1 MRFLGR
7 LAWSL
12 ISILAVILAMLF
24 ATSNTQT
31 VALRLWPL
39 AGTFDLPVWMIAL
52 GAAGVGALFGGGL
65 VWLSLVAAKARNW
78 RLQRRLGKVEQ
89 RAISAEE
96 QLDAVTSDTAPS
108 PSRTPIL
115 PSRQ

>member
-12 ISILAVILAMLF
+12 TSLLAVILAMLF

-39 AGTFDLPVWMIAL
+39 EGKFDLPVWMIVL
-52 GAAGVGALFGGGL
+52 GAAGAGALFGGGL

-78 RLQRRLGKVEQ
+78 RLQRQLGKAER
-89 RAISAEE
+89 RAAKAETKLTE
-96 QLDAVTSDTAPS
+96 SESGDATSPRSLGGPS
-108 PSRTPIL
+108 
-115 PSRQ
+115 